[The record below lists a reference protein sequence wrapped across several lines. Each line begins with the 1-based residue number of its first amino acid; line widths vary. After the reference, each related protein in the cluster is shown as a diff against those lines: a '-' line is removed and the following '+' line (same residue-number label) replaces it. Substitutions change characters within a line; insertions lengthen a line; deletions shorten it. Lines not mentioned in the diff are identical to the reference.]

1 MPVNKAAL
9 IGVIIGLTAAGSM
22 AVKLHK
28 SSQSSAPQSR
38 AAVEAFAAQV
48 SDLQEYSPPS
58 PLTAEAKITDEKG
71 RKLPLSDFKNKPVII
86 NLWATWCAP
95 CVKEL
100 PSLAKLKQARPDL
113 HVLAVSLDLEK
124 DLPELAA
131 FLKKY
136 DAAALDVYSG
146 KGPALK
152 KALPYKGLPTT
163 YVLSSEGKILFK
175 IEGDTDW
182 SSHITSEFIDYML
195 KIDP

>member
-1 MPVNKAAL
+1 MILTISRATRTRSLVVPKSL
-9 IGVIIGLTAAGSM
+9 DWKKTRTTTTTRQIGVMIASNQIT
-22 AVKLHK
+22 
-28 SSQSSAPQSR
+28 
-38 AAVEAFAAQV
+38 
-48 SDLQEYSPPS
+48 LQI
-58 PLTAEAKITDEKG
+58 KIT
-71 RKLPLSDFKNKPVII
+71 PTNKPVII

-124 DLPELAA
+124 DLPELKT

>member
-1 MPVNKAAL
+1 MAVNKAAL
-9 IGVIIGLTAAGSM
+9 FGVFIGLVAAGSM
-22 AVKLHK
+22 ALKLHRAD
-28 SSQSSAPQSR
+28 QAAAPQSR
-38 AAVEAFAAQV
+38 AAVDAFEAQV
-48 SDLQEYSPPS
+48 SALVEFTPPT
-58 PLTAEAKITDEKG
+58 PVPEDAKITDLKG
-71 RKLPLSDFKNKPVII
+71 RKLPLSDFENKPVIL

-100 PSLAKLKQARPDL
+100 PSLAKLKQSRPDL

-124 DLPELAA
+124 DLPELQA

-136 DAAALDVYSG
+136 GAEVLDVYTG

-163 YVLSSEGKILFK
+163 YILSSEGEILYK

-182 SSHITSEFIDYML
+182 SSHITLDFIDYIV
-195 KIDP
+195 KTHD